1 MVNFNPDQDIPD
13 LSGKVIL
20 VTGGNNGLGKETV
33 LQLCKHN
40 PAMIFLAARSESKAL
55 DAIADIRKTVPDA
68 APITYLRLDL
78 ASFDS
83 IKKAVADFHAQA
95 DRLDL
100 LINNAGICAQP
111 PGTTKDGYEL
121 HFGTNHLGHALLTK
135 LLLPTLLKTAAAP
148 SPPPPHDVR
157 IITIASSAEAW
168 APFLD
173 PGAFDTLRTDMAAL
187 SGFARYSLSKVAN
200 ILHAHAL
207 AVRHPALRSVA
218 LHPGVV
224 NTNITNGVA
233 ASWPILAPLVRFVR
247 LVGDVLQTPVAA
259 GAKTQLWAAVSP
271 EAESGEFYFPVGVPG
286 KASKHARDREMEE
299 ALWAWTERE
308 LERHMDT
315 AAA

>member
-55 DAIADIRKTVPDA
+55 DAIADIRRTVADA

-83 IKKAVADFHAQA
+83 IKKAVVDFHAQA

-111 PGTTKDGYEL
+111 PGTTKDGYEI

-148 SPPPPHDVR
+148 SPPPHDVR
-157 IITIASSAEAW
+157 IITVASSAEAW

-173 PGAFDTLRTDMAAL
+173 PGAFDTLKTNMTGL
-187 SGFARYSLSKVAN
+187 SGFARYSLSK
-200 ILHAHAL
+200 
-207 AVRHPALRSVA
+207 
-218 LHPGVV
+218 HPGVV
-224 NTNITNGVA
+224 NTNIANGVA

-247 LVGDVLQTPVAA
+247 LVGDVLQTPVAT
-259 GAKTQLWAAVSP
+259 GVKTQLWAAVSP

>member
-20 VTGGNNGLGKETV
+20 VTGGDNGLGKETV

-40 PAMIFLAARSESKAL
+40 SAMIFLAARSESNGL
-55 DAIADIRKTVPDA
+55 DAIANIRRTVPDA
-68 APITYLRLDL
+68 APIIYLSLDL

-83 IKKAVADFHAQA
+83 IKKAVVDFHAQA

-111 PGTTKDGYEL
+111 PSTTKDGYEI
-121 HFGTNHLGHALLTK
+121 HFGTNHLGHALLTR

-148 SPPPPHDVR
+148 SPPQDVR
-157 IITIASSAEAW
+157 IMTVASSAEAW

-173 PGAFDTLRTDMAAL
+173 PAAFDKLKTDMASL

-207 AVRHPALRSVA
+207 SVRHPAIRSVA

-233 ASWPILAPLVRFVR
+233 ASWPILTPLVRFVR
-247 LVGDVLQTPVAA
+247 LFGDILQTPVAA

-271 EAESGEFYFPVGVPG
+271 EAESGEFYVPVGVPG

-299 ALWAWTERE
+299 ALWTWTERE

-315 AAA
+315 VEK